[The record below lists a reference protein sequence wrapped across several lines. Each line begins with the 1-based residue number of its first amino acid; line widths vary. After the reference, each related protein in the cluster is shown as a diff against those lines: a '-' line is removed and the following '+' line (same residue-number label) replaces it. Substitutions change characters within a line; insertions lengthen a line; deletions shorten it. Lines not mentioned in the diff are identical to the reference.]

1 MREKDRK
8 EEINY
13 ISEERGALANQ
24 ARASYFDAKKIE
36 EIRRRLEDGTY
47 VVPVSDV
54 AERLMSHLFLVD
66 VDFLTRNDI

>member
-13 ISEERGALANQ
+13 ISEERGALRQ
-24 ARASYFDAKKIE
+24 CRRVSYFDAKKIE

-66 VDFLTRNDI
+66 VDFLTRDDI